1 MNRPHI
7 IFKKS
12 QITAGMYI
20 LHPGGILAW
29 VEKYSFYYYFDNF
42 SNISLNFSKEKQ
54 IFKNKITYIVEK
66 DKSKGK
72 KFRTLRASIFTTISP

>member
-54 IFKNKITYIVEK
+54 IF
-66 DKSKGK
+66 
-72 KFRTLRASIFTTISP
+72 